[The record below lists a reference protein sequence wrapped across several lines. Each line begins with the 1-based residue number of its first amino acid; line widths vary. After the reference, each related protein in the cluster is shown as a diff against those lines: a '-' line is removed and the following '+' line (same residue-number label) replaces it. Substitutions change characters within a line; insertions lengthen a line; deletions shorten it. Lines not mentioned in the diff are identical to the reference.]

1 MVHLLCANSNGCL
14 VQKETF
20 DADADAD
27 ADVLVLVWYYVEL
40 VLKY

>member
-1 MVHLLCANSNGCL
+1 MRQFKRVPCT
-14 VQKETF
+14 QKETF
-20 DADADAD
+20 DAA